1 MIAAMLD
8 RVRTSLTYRLAQNWR
23 IDALPSHLA
32 SPLVSFSFDDFPR
45 TALTNGGRM
54 LAEHG
59 CVGTF
64 YVSGVFEGRTENGIV
79 YFDRDDLRRAASEGH
94 EIGCH
99 TFGHLRLPVTAR
111 IEIEQSLA
119 QNAGYIRE
127 VLGEDYVM
135 STFAYPFGAVSMS
148 RKRLLHNVFSVCRST
163 EPHVNAG
170 TVDFAQLGAV
180 GLDMRSFDLARIE
193 RMIDEAVAR
202 KGWLNFFTHDV
213 SDNPSPFGLT
223 PPAFRRVVEMVVD
236 RGIDILPV
244 KNAAGRVRFG

>member
-1 MIAAMLD
+1 MMAAMPD
-8 RVRTSLTYRLAQNWR
+8 RVRTSVIQRLARNWR
-23 IDALPSHLA
+23 IDALPARLA

-45 TALTNGGRM
+45 TALTNGGRI
-54 LAEHG
+54 LSEHG
-59 CVGTF
+59 CLGTF

-79 YFDRDDLRRAASEGH
+79 YFDRDDLRRVASEGH

-99 TFGHLRLPVTAR
+99 TFGHLRLPGKGRA
-111 IEIEQSLA
+111 EIEQSLA
-119 QNAGYIRE
+119 QNAGYVRE
-127 VLGEDYVM
+127 VLAEDYMM
-135 STFAYPFGAVSMS
+135 STFAYPFGAISMS
-148 RKRLLHNVFSVCRST
+148 SKRLLHNVFSVCRST

-180 GLDMRSFDLARIE
+180 GLDMRSFDVVKIE
-193 RMIDEAVAR
+193 RIIDEAVAR

-213 SDNPSPFGLT
+213 SDNPSPFGCT

-244 KNAAGRVRFG
+244 KNATGRVRFG